1 MTDPPEAYILGKLIS
16 DPKIWYKGF
25 FQVLRINH
33 KTHFLVSQSML

>member
-25 FQVLRINH
+25 FSSFAH
-33 KTHFLVSQSML
+33 KS